1 MIRSNEFERRLI
13 WSWARCAP
21 ECTVQA
27 LAGFC
32 RKFSFKEVPLGS
44 STESEVG
51 EGWDER
57 ETVGDVLDYATVPV
71 EVHGGRIEIESQQ
84 GKGST
89 LRITLPAT
97 QT

>member
-1 MIRSNEFERRLI
+1 VL
-13 WSWARCAP
+13 
-21 ECTVQA
+21 A

-32 RKFSFKEVPLGS
+32 RKFSFKEVPRGS
-44 STESEVG
+44 ATESEVG

-89 LRITLPAT
+89 FRITLPAT

>member
-1 MIRSNEFERRLI
+1 MKVFRRCLRPNEGIGSQGE
-13 WSWARCAP
+13 
-21 ECTVQA
+21 
-27 LAGFC
+27 G
-32 RKFSFKEVPLGS
+32 KEVPLGS

-89 LRITLPAT
+89 FRITLPAT